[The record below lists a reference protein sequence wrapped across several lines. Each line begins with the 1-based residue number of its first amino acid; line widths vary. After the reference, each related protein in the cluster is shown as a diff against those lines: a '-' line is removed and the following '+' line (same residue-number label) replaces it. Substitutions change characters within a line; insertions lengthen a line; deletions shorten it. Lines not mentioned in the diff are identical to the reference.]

1 MSAASKKSGKAAKE
15 VPVFHPRDMVL
26 SKLKGYPAWPSMV
39 VDPESVNAAVL
50 KERPRAGK
58 PYCVRFFPKGDYAWL
73 PPREVSKLTL
83 PMVRSFIADPAKKK
97 GELLEGYETCLDIP
111 SWEARVATASAAV
124 DDTQDELEDEYD
136 EGESAS
142 VLAGKTGKKRKRA
155 TGESASA
162 KGPSK
167 KANGAK
173 EKGKKVGKNGTKSK
187 AMVES
192 EDEDGE
198 ERRQSPPPAKKAKK
212 GKEEEEDPEL
222 LNDPEA
228 QKVREWRHKLQKMF
242 LGKTPAKDEDMPSAD
257 TLLKTVE
264 DYDKMEIKYLQF
276 SKIAKVM
283 RHITGLEGIPR
294 NDEFKF
300 SDRAQVLVDKWGT
313 MIGKGGKGDHQPTK
327 AEESKADAKTEKP
340 ATNGTGA
347 GAESPMDQDAPAP
360 AATTNGVAKEEE
372 AGADADA
379 DADVAVPEVNGA
391 EVPAAADDAVKADAA
406 GDVTMGDE
414 EKSKTP
420 AADADVAMD
429 DAKEESAPAS

>member
-1 MSAASKKSGKAAKE
+1 MSTASKKSGKAAKE

-39 VDPESVNAAVL
+39 VDPESVNEAVRR
-50 KERPRAGK
+50 ERPRAGK

-73 PPREVSKLTL
+73 PPREVSKLT
-83 PMVRSFIADPAKKK
+83 MTAVRNYIDDSSKKK
-97 GELLEGYETCLDIP
+97 GELLEGYETCLNIP
-111 SWEARVATASAAV
+111 EWEARVASNSVPA
-124 DDTQDELEDEYD
+124 DDTQDELEDEY

-142 VLAGKTGKKRKRA
+142 VLAGKTNKKRKRA
-155 TGESASA
+155 AGESASA
-162 KGPSK
+162 KKG
-167 KANGAK
+167 K
-173 EKGKKVGKNGTKSK
+173 ETKGKETKGKKASGKNGAGKSK

-257 TLLKTVE
+257 ALLKTVE

-283 RHITGLEGIPR
+283 RHITGLDGIPR

-300 SDRAQVLVDKWGT
+300 SDRAQVLVDKWST
-313 MIGKGGKGDHQPTK
+313 MIGKGGKGEPTK
-327 AEESKADAKTEKP
+327 EESKADVKAEEKP
-340 ATNGTGA
+340 TTNGNGA
-347 GAESPMDQDAPAP
+347 RAGDESPMDQDAA
-360 AATTNGVAKEEE
+360 TNGDVKE

-379 DADVAVPEVNGA
+379 DADVAAPEVNGA
-391 EVPAAADDAVKADAA
+391 PAPAATEDAVKADVA

-414 EKSKTP
+414 EKTKTP

-429 DAKEESAPAS
+429 DAKDESAPAS